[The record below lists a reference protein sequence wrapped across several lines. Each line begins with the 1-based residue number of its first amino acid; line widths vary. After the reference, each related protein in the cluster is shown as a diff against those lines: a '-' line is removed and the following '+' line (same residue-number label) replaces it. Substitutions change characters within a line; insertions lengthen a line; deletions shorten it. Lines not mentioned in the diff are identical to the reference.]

1 MAVIIALVAALLGDF
16 LGGLIPLHP
25 RMRNISLR
33 YILALASGTVISAAF
48 FELLPEA
55 SVEANWALL
64 GLGFFTIYLIDK
76 GLSLHQCG
84 EDECEIT
91 GVSWVTVLGMASD
104 NIIDGAGIAVAYMA
118 DPHLAII
125 VALAI
130 ITHEIP
136 QGITTTLVMKKQGYR
151 LSRILL
157 MLSIA
162 AVMYPLGA
170 SLGNLIPVT
179 VNRAAIAFVAGVF
192 VYTGASALMT
202 EAHRQFNKFV
212 LFFMLTGAAIA
223 LGLKFVG

>member
-1 MAVIIALVAALLGDF
+1 MAVVISIVAALLGDF

-25 RMRNISLR
+25 RMKPISLR

-48 FELLPEA
+48 FELMPEA
-55 SVEANWALL
+55 NVEANWALL
-64 GLGFFTIYLIDK
+64 GLGFFTMYLIDK

-91 GVSWVTVLGMASD
+91 GVSWVTVLGMAAD
-104 NIIDGAGIAVAYMA
+104 NIIDGAGIAVAYVT
-118 DPHLAII
+118 DPGLAII

-136 QGITTTLVMKKQGYR
+136 QGITTTLVMKQQGYR

-157 MLSIA
+157 MIGLA
-162 AVMYPLGA
+162 CVMYPIGA
-170 SLGNLIPVT
+170 SLGTLIPAAI
-179 VNRAAIAFVAGVF
+179 NRAAIAFVAGVF

-202 EAHRQFNKFV
+202 EAHRQFNKYV
-212 LFFMLTGAAIA
+212 LLFMFIGAAIA
-223 LGLKFVG
+223 LGLKFIG